1 MSAEDLNLWSRE
13 LRWPS
18 GTGYLTQASID
29 DMFTTQSGFA
39 DVIPSVGARWPGVNW
54 GHGVQ
59 KMTPVSGIDGNPIDT
74 WGSIGQGGFGG
85 YGGATVWISG
95 RDPWNSVDSN
105 LAISAVT
112 NLGMTVADVY
122 AMAEDFAANFML
134 TKS

>member
-1 MSAEDLNLWSRE
+1 
-13 LRWPS
+13 
-18 GTGYLTQASID
+18 
-29 DMFTTQSGFA
+29 
-39 DVIPSVGARWPGVNW
+39 
-54 GHGVQ
+54 
-59 KMTPVSGIDGNPIDT
+59 MTPLSGIDGNPIDT